1 MKTLLQSSALKALL
15 LTIFAALA
23 SASVQQ
29 AAAQQK
35 VGYVDSEYILDR
47 TPEFAS
53 VQQQLDRLAQEWQR
67 EIESRQREVDEMFT
81 EYQARE
87 LLYTQEERRSR
98 REAIVDAE
106 ESVEG
111 LRNQYFGPEGEL
123 FKQQENLLK
132 PIQERVLAA
141 VEQVARDE
149 EYDYV
154 FDKSGDF
161 LFLFAQDEFDL
172 SNRVLE
178 ELGIDIE
185 STERGSSR

>member
-1 MKTLLQSSALKALL
+1 M
-15 LTIFAALA
+15 
-23 SASVQQ
+23 QQ

-35 VGYVDSEYILDR
+35 IGYVDSEYILDR